1 MTNKVKVEINDS
13 TTSYNN
19 NMSIALESE
28 KSSIDSLVKIA
39 KEMIKYKKE
48 RRKHAASK

>member
-19 NMSIALESE
+19 NMSVTLESD
-28 KSSIDSLVKIA
+28 KASMDTLVKIA
-39 KEMIKYKKE
+39 NEMIKHKKE
-48 RRKHAASK
+48 KHKHAASK

>member
-19 NMSIALESE
+19 NMSVSLESD
-28 KSSIDSLVKIA
+28 KTSMDTLVKIA
-39 KEMIKYKKE
+39 KEMIKHKKE
-48 RRKHAASK
+48 RRKHAAPK